1 MIVDLEKYL
10 IFGSHKDMDQFF
22 SLSQRAGFLEFID
35 PTRKKVLQ
43 LPEEA
48 KISLLAIKIA
58 RHYPT
63 HPLEAPK
70 TDLGIGGIA
79 EKIVSMKAEEEVFL
93 EEERTLTAEIA
104 RIAAFGDFSRREL
117 DELENETKRVFQ
129 FFCLKSELVSKMELS
144 PELIHVG
151 TEYDLDYFVAINEEG
166 KQYPKMIEILID
178 QPVGALRE
186 RLFEV
191 REEIQKLEGSIRSLS
206 NYLPQLQAGLIEQMN
221 VHHLK
226 IAKHNAK
233 LQLED
238 GVFAIEAWVP
248 KTRAESL
255 LGLIAKLN
263 VESEKILIEKED
275 RIPTYMEN
283 KGVAKVGEDILHI
296 FDTPA
301 YTDADPSMWV
311 LVFFA
316 LFFAMIV
323 SDAGYGLI
331 FLVFSLF
338 LRFKFPKLQGAKR
351 RMVKLGI
358 LLSSCAIFWGVITGA
373 YFGIAFAPDSPVQK
387 ISLIRY
393 LVKNKAEYHF
403 KTEDDVY
410 RDLVKKYPSIKE
422 MRKGEDMAFNVTKE
436 VGKRKTYPVF
446 DEFSSN
452 ILLEFSFIVGIIHL
466 SLSFLRYL
474 RRNWSGIGWV
484 FFMIGG
490 YLYFPSIIHATTLVN
505 FMEWISKPV
514 AYFIGIRLLFGGIA
528 LAFVLALIRRKWGA
542 FQELLHTM
550 QVFADTLS
558 YLRLYA
564 LALGGMVMAH
574 TFNDALGI
582 DPGVVATFFIVIF
595 GHATNIMIA
604 LMGSVVHGLRLNFL
618 EWFHYS
624 FEGGGRLFNP
634 LRLNKTK

>member
-10 IFGSHKDMDQFF
+10 IFGSHKDMDKFF
-22 SLSQRAGFLEFID
+22 VLSQRAGFLEFID
-35 PTRKKVLQ
+35 PSRKKVLQ
-43 LPEEA
+43 LPPEA
-48 KISLLAIKIA
+48 KRSLLAIKIA

-63 HPLEAPK
+63 HPLEAPR
-70 TDLGIGGIA
+70 TDLEISEIA
-79 EKIVSMKAEEEVFL
+79 EKIVSMREEQENFL
-93 EEERTLTAEIA
+93 EEERTINAEIA
-104 RIAAFGDFSRREL
+104 RISAFGDFSRREL
-117 DELENETKRVFQ
+117 NELENETRRTFQ
-129 FFCLKSELVSKMELS
+129 FFCMKSEIVSKVELS

-151 TEYDLDYFVAINEEG
+151 TEYDLDYFVAINEEK

-186 RLFEV
+186 RLFDV
-191 REEIQKLEGSIRSLS
+191 REEIGNLEGEIRSFS
-206 NYLPQLQAGLIEQMN
+206 NYLPQLQEGLIEQMN
-221 VHHLK
+221 LHHLK
-226 IAKHNAK
+226 IAKYTAK
-233 LQLED
+233 LELED
-238 GVFAIEAWVP
+238 GIFAIEAWVP
-248 KTRAESL
+248 KTRKESL
-255 LGLIAKLN
+255 LGLILTLN
-263 VESEKILIEKED
+263 VECEKILIEKGD

-301 YTDADPSMWV
+301 HTDADPSMWV

-323 SDAGYGLI
+323 SDAGYGLL
-331 FLVFSLF
+331 FLLFSLF
-338 LRFKFPKLQGAKR
+338 LRFKFPTLHGAKR
-351 RMVKLGI
+351 RMVKLSI

-373 YFGIAFAPDSPVQK
+373 YFGIAFAPDSAVQK
-387 ISLIRY
+387 ISVIRY

-422 MRKGEDMAFNVTKE
+422 MQKGEDMAFNVVKE
-436 VGKRKTYPVF
+436 VGKKKSYPVF
-446 DEFSSN
+446 DEFSNN
-452 ILLEFSFIVGIIHL
+452 ILLEFSFIIGIIHL

-505 FMEWISKPV
+505 FMDWISKPF
-514 AYFIGIRLLFGGIA
+514 AYYIGIRFLFGGIV
-528 LAFVLALIRRKWGA
+528 LAFVLALIRKKWGA
-542 FQELLHTM
+542 FQELLHTI
-550 QVFADTLS
+550 QVFADALS

-582 DPGVVATFFIVIF
+582 DPGVVATFFIIMF

-634 LRLNKTK
+634 LRINKIK